1 MIKPKDKRVKIT
13 LEDLGR
19 IVCVSAEGLDSVRL
33 PNFTVC
39 GIETLERVVTSMEKK
54 LAIRD
59 ADVGEWA
66 TQST

>member
-1 MIKPKDKRVKIT
+1 
-13 LEDLGR
+13 
-19 IVCVSAEGLDSVRL
+19 LDSVRL